1 MCLEETYMHFC
12 KSLKSA
18 IDNQKIIFYFLIKF
32 VWYEDDF
39 LLCKGMFISFENACW
54 NKYMY
59 RLKWFSKNEIKEVDV
74 SPYSMIICD
83 INQEPIIIFKL
94 ISIWPYISLT
104 GNMKE
109 QHPFITSKYFLI
121 SKY

>member
-74 SPYSMIICD
+74 SPYSMIICEHKSGTHYH
-83 INQEPIIIFKL
+83 IQTYFYLTVYIIDR
-94 ISIWPYISLT
+94 
-104 GNMKE
+104 
-109 QHPFITSKYFLI
+109 
-121 SKY
+121 